1 MSGNRV
7 QFAGLPPLG
16 DGKDGHKVANQG
28 KSNLRVTS
36 SEDADRIKA
45 KENLANGNNRT
56 ANTKVA
62 RNIPRRHTVGGARS
76 SKEALG
82 MQPSEMER
90 KREAF
95 LEHLKQKY
103 PHHATAIMGQ
113 QERLKEQSRSPKH
126 LRSPQAALTDQ
137 SEHLSVASADSFEA
151 MADSEIPN
159 NFNRGTRFRTSLPV
173 VRSTNQTKDRSLGVL
188 YLQYGDEIKK
198 IAMPNEITTMDTVHA
213 LFVGAFHQQL
223 TMKVLE
229 SQNVA
234 VYIKD
239 EARNVYYELSDLRS
253 IQDRA
258 LLKVY
263 HKDPA
268 HISFS
273 HSSRAVNGDLRMQ
286 REVMYATKDAPHSFR
301 HQVPGPGPFI
311 HGPPNSPP
319 LAHSMPPSP
328 SRIPYNGGRAI
339 AMPGSA
345 TVPRDILSSVPPS
358 RSISPSH
365 PGAILERR
373 DVKPDEDLSNKNL
386 ALFRNEGLYADP
398 YMFHDGRM
406 SIASP
411 HSGIPGDIP
420 DHVAFH
426 RPSVRP
432 GNMYPNSPVQSDM
445 MEQSMYRMK
454 SRKYTDTYIPTV
466 GSKTPPPSPQKMID
480 VRMMELHG
488 ANSHMAH
495 TIQPDRSSPV
505 RLMRK
510 DSGPPAL
517 LETIIPKSRSNA
529 PSPSISDVVPFSAE
543 KLMSGFV
550 ASSAANDPETRAR
563 MIAMEKQIASLT
575 GLVQSALFKGGN
587 GNGTKEI
594 PSEKLKVG
602 SHPSSSEAGGTTNAT
617 AAKYSEINLESLSD
631 VIQISTTCTHQLQVF
646 ELRRNVQDLR
656 QQLQQLRFLQLQNQ
670 EMLKGM
676 LKKAESEINSRVS
689 EALKRME
696 DPLQRQRML
705 VEEER
710 QKYLTEEEKIIQQL
724 CGLEIS
730 IEELKKDC
738 TSAQQKVTLK
748 DVEEGAVALRH
759 VGESLAGLKAEFPPL
774 QNKMRAVLRVEV
786 EAVKF
791 LKEEPHKLESLLKR
805 VKSMTDL
812 LTGLRRLV
820 TEGLGRGTESTQ
832 SLDPP
837 PTCVESE
844 ISKEAP
850 FQTVEQVTAHHA
862 SLPQAA
868 PAAFHE
874 TQNSLVKSEPQM
886 VIHHIQ
892 SSSVL
897 IQPTHHS
904 SMLVHPSQSPPGI
917 PKQAHNVSAT
927 VQPQAPSSSAVT
939 KQCQESIERVAQ
951 TQSPQAHQP
960 LSSPSTAQPASAQ
973 NLFIDEIH
981 AASAKKS
988 IYRKMSFEAAERE
1001 WEEKRHNINQYDGRE
1016 FERLLEEAQA
1026 NLMKAIPSLEVEPE
1040 QKTIQKP
1047 DEADGIKQLEEMPLP
1062 EKGTEKPM
1070 KSPPPPPPRRSYPPG
1085 SGLTTARSGEVV
1097 VTAKKDIITIIA
1109 DEENSP
1115 VQPPKS
1121 PKSPLEMKGKLQ
1133 PPAPIAASAI
1143 KEDEDEGDRIMAEL
1157 QAFQKCSVMDVS
1169 SKPGVEQPRV
1179 ELQTRDLRPM
1189 ALISPKEK
1197 KQKSD
1202 IFSEDKQAIDTP
1214 NEGQAELESAED
1226 LSDKLETS
1234 TFIFHDVHSNDSQIE
1249 VQPQNDTSVP
1259 QEASKETLK
1268 CLGDEEQSVSDQTQ
1282 VALESAAIEHS
1293 VTLEKELVPALRG
1306 HESIVKVETEY
1317 RLHKPDRVS
1326 ELDNTYSA
1334 NTPDMNEV
1342 VNRGDTNL
1350 VRPEKGQPY
1359 MQQITSFV
1367 SQQDSN
1373 VNQFHPQEWDVPTAE
1388 SSQQAGNCS
1397 QQVVLRPKTS
1407 KKVTVRYAE
1416 DIDSSGSS
1424 GDETSSTDNIAFMIT
1439 NTKVQALSSGEV
1451 NDLVNQSGEGIQTV
1465 SVDANQ
1471 AMTAHQYTPQDT
1483 GNEAPEFCI
1492 DKKPV
1497 IIIFDEPMDIRSA
1510 YKRLS
1515 TIFESD
1521 EELEKMMAEERIEE
1535 ENEDMEVASE
1545 TVTSY
1550 STRINNMNNN
1560 QLCPESFAL
1569 NSTAD
1574 SESGEPSDVRFGLDE
1589 TKTANKASTKAVQ
1602 DETSTPDCVD
1612 TSKNDSKKK
1621 FKFKFPKKQ
1630 LAALTQAIRTG
1641 TKTGRKTLQVVVYED
1656 EEEPDGTVKQH
1667 KESKRFEITRS
1678 KNKEEAASKTSEPK
1692 QHSTIDPVSNSTR
1705 TDQIRKN
1712 TYKTLDSLEQTIK
1725 QLETTISEMSPKVSD
1740 QGEEYVDNA
1749 TIFYD
1754 SGTVQDES
1762 KSPADQSLLSSGKA
1776 PQQAKGKPPLLPKI
1790 STKASNLM
1798 SPTSR
1803 MPVSVGSKTQQQRQQ
1818 QQSNADKATKP
1829 KLQDPQRQFRQANGS
1844 AKKAGGESK
1853 ATSPTLPAS
1862 KIPALSPSSGKTS
1875 SISGPSSDTNSPSTS
1890 SKYALPATNFTPAA
1904 GRSTPLSPVS
1914 HIPSASNGSLKL
1926 HAQNPP
1932 LTGKS
1937 QHPSFPL
1944 HVPNGRSSSSSS
1956 SPSPVSPTS
1965 LIQGVKSIRT
1975 IHTASFASYKQQN
1988 SSQSK
1993 PSVAT
1998 LKETA

>member
-1 MSGNRV
+1 MR
-7 QFAGLPPLG
+7 FLLMFP
-16 DGKDGHKVANQG
+16 DQG

-587 GNGTKEI
+587 GNGT
-594 PSEKLKVG
+594 
-602 SHPSSSEAGGTTNAT
+602 TNAT

-759 VGESLAGLKAEFPPL
+759 VGESLAGLKGNFPPL

-820 TEGLGRGTESTQ
+820 TEGL
-832 SLDPP
+832 
-837 PTCVESE
+837 E

-1097 VTAKKDIITIIA
+1097 VTAKKDIITIIVGVCFRISA
-1109 DEENSP
+1109 DW
-1115 VQPPKS
+1115 
-1121 PKSPLEMKGKLQ
+1121 
-1133 PPAPIAASAI
+1133 
-1143 KEDEDEGDRIMAEL
+1143 
-1157 QAFQKCSVMDVS
+1157 
-1169 SKPGVEQPRV
+1169 
-1179 ELQTRDLRPM
+1179 
-1189 ALISPKEK
+1189 LIR
-1197 KQKSD
+1197 
-1202 IFSEDKQAIDTP
+1202 T
-1214 NEGQAELESAED
+1214 
-1226 LSDKLETS
+1226 
-1234 TFIFHDVHSNDSQIE
+1234 
-1249 VQPQNDTSVP
+1249 
-1259 QEASKETLK
+1259 
-1268 CLGDEEQSVSDQTQ
+1268 
-1282 VALESAAIEHS
+1282 
-1293 VTLEKELVPALRG
+1293 
-1306 HESIVKVETEY
+1306 
-1317 RLHKPDRVS
+1317 
-1326 ELDNTYSA
+1326 
-1334 NTPDMNEV
+1334 
-1342 VNRGDTNL
+1342 
-1350 VRPEKGQPY
+1350 KGQPY

-1749 TIFYD
+1749 TNFYD

-1790 STKASNLM
+1790 STKASVQASNLM

>member
-1 MSGNRV
+1 MR
-7 QFAGLPPLG
+7 FLLMFP
-16 DGKDGHKVANQG
+16 DQG

-587 GNGTKEI
+587 GNGT
-594 PSEKLKVG
+594 
-602 SHPSSSEAGGTTNAT
+602 TNAT

-759 VGESLAGLKAEFPPL
+759 VGESLAGLKGNFPPL

-837 PTCVESE
+837 PTGVESE

-1097 VTAKKDIITIIA
+1097 VTAKKDIITIIVGVCFRISA
-1109 DEENSP
+1109 DW
-1115 VQPPKS
+1115 
-1121 PKSPLEMKGKLQ
+1121 L
-1133 PPAPIAASAI
+1133 I
-1143 KEDEDEGDRIMAEL
+1143 R
-1157 QAFQKCSVMDVS
+1157 
-1169 SKPGVEQPRV
+1169 PRV
-1179 ELQTRDLRPM
+1179 EIV
-1189 ALISPKEK
+1189 AGSLI
-1197 KQKSD
+1197 
-1202 IFSEDKQAIDTP
+1202 
-1214 NEGQAELESAED
+1214 N
-1226 LSDKLETS
+1226 
-1234 TFIFHDVHSNDSQIE
+1234 
-1249 VQPQNDTSVP
+1249 
-1259 QEASKETLK
+1259 
-1268 CLGDEEQSVSDQTQ
+1268 
-1282 VALESAAIEHS
+1282 
-1293 VTLEKELVPALRG
+1293 
-1306 HESIVKVETEY
+1306 
-1317 RLHKPDRVS
+1317 
-1326 ELDNTYSA
+1326 
-1334 NTPDMNEV
+1334 
-1342 VNRGDTNL
+1342 
-1350 VRPEKGQPY
+1350 
-1359 MQQITSFV
+1359 FV
-1367 SQQDSN
+1367 SR
-1373 VNQFHPQEWDVPTAE
+1373 H
-1388 SSQQAGNCS
+1388 
-1397 QQVVLRPKTS
+1397 
-1407 KKVTVRYAE
+1407 
-1416 DIDSSGSS
+1416 
-1424 GDETSSTDNIAFMIT
+1424 
-1439 NTKVQALSSGEV
+1439 
-1451 NDLVNQSGEGIQTV
+1451 
-1465 SVDANQ
+1465 
-1471 AMTAHQYTPQDT
+1471 
-1483 GNEAPEFCI
+1483 
-1492 DKKPV
+1492 
-1497 IIIFDEPMDIRSA
+1497 
-1510 YKRLS
+1510 
-1515 TIFESD
+1515 
-1521 EELEKMMAEERIEE
+1521 
-1535 ENEDMEVASE
+1535 
-1545 TVTSY
+1545 
-1550 STRINNMNNN
+1550 
-1560 QLCPESFAL
+1560 LCL
-1569 NSTAD
+1569 
-1574 SESGEPSDVRFGLDE
+1574 
-1589 TKTANKASTKAVQ
+1589 
-1602 DETSTPDCVD
+1602 
-1612 TSKNDSKKK
+1612 
-1621 FKFKFPKKQ
+1621 
-1630 LAALTQAIRTG
+1630 
-1641 TKTGRKTLQVVVYED
+1641 
-1656 EEEPDGTVKQH
+1656 
-1667 KESKRFEITRS
+1667 
-1678 KNKEEAASKTSEPK
+1678 
-1692 QHSTIDPVSNSTR
+1692 
-1705 TDQIRKN
+1705 
-1712 TYKTLDSLEQTIK
+1712 
-1725 QLETTISEMSPKVSD
+1725 
-1740 QGEEYVDNA
+1740 
-1749 TIFYD
+1749 
-1754 SGTVQDES
+1754 
-1762 KSPADQSLLSSGKA
+1762 
-1776 PQQAKGKPPLLPKI
+1776 
-1790 STKASNLM
+1790 
-1798 SPTSR
+1798 
-1803 MPVSVGSKTQQQRQQ
+1803 
-1818 QQSNADKATKP
+1818 
-1829 KLQDPQRQFRQANGS
+1829 QANGS

>member
-1 MSGNRV
+1 MR
-7 QFAGLPPLG
+7 FLLMFP
-16 DGKDGHKVANQG
+16 DQG

-550 ASSAANDPETRAR
+550 ASSA
-563 MIAMEKQIASLT
+563 
-575 GLVQSALFKGGN
+575 
-587 GNGTKEI
+587 
-594 PSEKLKVG
+594 
-602 SHPSSSEAGGTTNAT
+602 
-617 AAKYSEINLESLSD
+617 INLESLSD

-759 VGESLAGLKAEFPPL
+759 VGESLAGLKGNFPPL

-837 PTCVESE
+837 PTG
-844 ISKEAP
+844 
-850 FQTVEQVTAHHA
+850 VTAHHA

-927 VQPQAPSSSAVT
+927 
-939 KQCQESIERVAQ
+939 
-951 TQSPQAHQP
+951 
-960 LSSPSTAQPASAQ
+960 PASAQ

-1097 VTAKKDIITIIA
+1097 VTAKKDIITIIVGVCFRISA
-1109 DEENSP
+1109 DW
-1115 VQPPKS
+1115 
-1121 PKSPLEMKGKLQ
+1121 L
-1133 PPAPIAASAI
+1133 I
-1143 KEDEDEGDRIMAEL
+1143 RT
-1157 QAFQKCSVMDVS
+1157 AFQKCSVMDVS

-1197 KQKSD
+1197 
-1202 IFSEDKQAIDTP
+1202 
-1214 NEGQAELESAED
+1214 
-1226 LSDKLETS
+1226 
-1234 TFIFHDVHSNDSQIE
+1234 
-1249 VQPQNDTSVP
+1249 
-1259 QEASKETLK
+1259 
-1268 CLGDEEQSVSDQTQ
+1268 
-1282 VALESAAIEHS
+1282 
-1293 VTLEKELVPALRG
+1293 
-1306 HESIVKVETEY
+1306 
-1317 RLHKPDRVS
+1317 
-1326 ELDNTYSA
+1326 
-1334 NTPDMNEV
+1334 
-1342 VNRGDTNL
+1342 
-1350 VRPEKGQPY
+1350 
-1359 MQQITSFV
+1359 
-1367 SQQDSN
+1367 
-1373 VNQFHPQEWDVPTAE
+1373 
-1388 SSQQAGNCS
+1388 
-1397 QQVVLRPKTS
+1397 
-1407 KKVTVRYAE
+1407 
-1416 DIDSSGSS
+1416 
-1424 GDETSSTDNIAFMIT
+1424 
-1439 NTKVQALSSGEV
+1439 
-1451 NDLVNQSGEGIQTV
+1451 
-1465 SVDANQ
+1465 
-1471 AMTAHQYTPQDT
+1471 
-1483 GNEAPEFCI
+1483 
-1492 DKKPV
+1492 
-1497 IIIFDEPMDIRSA
+1497 
-1510 YKRLS
+1510 
-1515 TIFESD
+1515 
-1521 EELEKMMAEERIEE
+1521 
-1535 ENEDMEVASE
+1535 
-1545 TVTSY
+1545 
-1550 STRINNMNNN
+1550 
-1560 QLCPESFAL
+1560 
-1569 NSTAD
+1569 
-1574 SESGEPSDVRFGLDE
+1574 
-1589 TKTANKASTKAVQ
+1589 
-1602 DETSTPDCVD
+1602 
-1612 TSKNDSKKK
+1612 
-1621 FKFKFPKKQ
+1621 
-1630 LAALTQAIRTG
+1630 
-1641 TKTGRKTLQVVVYED
+1641 
-1656 EEEPDGTVKQH
+1656 
-1667 KESKRFEITRS
+1667 
-1678 KNKEEAASKTSEPK
+1678 
-1692 QHSTIDPVSNSTR
+1692 
-1705 TDQIRKN
+1705 
-1712 TYKTLDSLEQTIK
+1712 
-1725 QLETTISEMSPKVSD
+1725 
-1740 QGEEYVDNA
+1740 
-1749 TIFYD
+1749 
-1754 SGTVQDES
+1754 
-1762 KSPADQSLLSSGKA
+1762 
-1776 PQQAKGKPPLLPKI
+1776 
-1790 STKASNLM
+1790 KASNLM